1 MCKLSFIHL
10 VNENSSILSLLL
22 LFSHIFSA
30 NCVCHL
36 LARSIMC
43 RFNKFTMREHELKY
57 FHVINITSKCFH
69 QFQRGRLLKDWVGF
83 H

>member
-22 LFSHIFSA
+22 IFSHIFSA
-30 NCVCHL
+30 NCVRHL

-43 RFNKFTMREHELKY
+43 KFNTFTP
-57 FHVINITSKCFH
+57 S
-69 QFQRGRLLKDWVGF
+69 
-83 H
+83 